1 METKPERNFVSV
13 DRQKLRDID
22 RLDRTPLALK
32 GRQLS
37 EAQLKRQDNFNNFID
52 DLDKRISEKE
62 SVTHTHPLTH
72 KFFDRKRCFCS
83 HLSSFRVVVNR

>member
-62 SVTHTHPLTH
+62 RVINE
-72 KFFDRKRCFCS
+72 KFKE
-83 HLSSFRVVVNR
+83 N